1 MQRSHYCGT
10 RSLLERIEEEQEVPI
25 VVEGPQVQIGTEQIP
40 VEEIAMEQNVPEAAR
55 PSVGAQIDE
64 NIADM
69 LTQRVETLSQV
80 RKRKEQETLETTA
93 VCFYTKS

>member
-40 VEEIAMEQNVPEAAR
+40 VEEIAMERNVP

>member
-10 RSLLERIEEEQEVPI
+10 RSLLERIEEEQEGPI

-40 VEEIAMEQNVPEAAR
+40 VEEIAMERNVP

-69 LTQRVETLSQV
+69 LTQRVETLSQA